1 MNFFEQQDRAR
12 RRTKLLV
19 FYYIL
24 AVTMTWLAIYAL
36 CIVLFGFIGE
46 SSKKYGSE
54 MGYTVTESGEVVMAQ
69 QSPSQGFSFFS
80 ENSIAVLF
88 CTFFSVLA
96 VVGGGS
102 LFKIAELR
110 SGGGYVAH
118 MMGGEE
124 IDPNTRDPLE
134 RRLINVVEEM
144 AIASGVQVPGIY
156 VMRHEQ
162 GINAFAAG
170 YTIQDAAVC
179 VTRGT
184 LEYLNRDELQ
194 GVVGHEFSH
203 ILNGDMKFNI
213 RLIGVLFGLQMI
225 GLIGWFLMRNAFMFS
240 GSDRSDSKG
249 SGGAAIVILVF
260 GLSVM
265 IIGAIGMF
273 FCSLIQAAISRQ
285 REYLADASAV
295 QYTRNPSG
303 IASALKKIGSASCGS
318 QIQSSRAVQA
328 AHMFYA
334 SPMNAFT
341 ASLMATHPPLK
352 DRIKAIDPSFD
363 GRFPAKVEKLQ
374 SFGDTPSE
382 AEMARRRQAANYTA
396 DRSKQNERNVQA
408 TAASMIES
416 IGQLTPTNLALAAA
430 LLESIPQ
437 VANEQVRYVQGAQ
450 ALIYSLLLDKNADIR
465 QQQMAVL
472 SKHCDEKTVSLVV
485 KTLDTT
491 DSMADEL
498 RVPLVEKA
506 FPALRKSSRD
516 DYVKFRGV
524 VEALVNCDGRIDLFE
539 YTLQAMLIRD
549 LDVHFNLAARL
560 STQYYAAKGVA
571 APFTLV
577 LSLLAHAGQENA
589 AEVNAA
595 FAKGLAVFGVGGPM
609 LAKPECTMT
618 KLDAALR
625 ALAHAAMP
633 IKQKLIQAF
642 TICIWADGKVT
653 PRERELLRAIAA
665 MLGCPMPPLEHV
677 VSE

>member
-1 MNFFEQQDRAR
+1 MDFFVQQDRAR
-12 RRTKLLV
+12 KRTKLLV
-19 FYYIL
+19 FYYIV
-24 AVTMTWLAIYAL
+24 AVIMTWLAIYAL
-36 CIVLFGFIGE
+36 TAVLFGSLGAAQTE
-46 SSKKYGSE
+46 YE
-54 MGYTVTESGEVVMAQ
+54 PRVRYTITESGELVEGTQPVP
-69 QSPSQGFSFFS
+69 QSFAFFS
-80 ENSIAVLF
+80 ENNLF
-88 CTFFSVLA
+88 LLVCTFLA
-96 VVGGGS
+96 VVAFVGGGS
-102 LFKIAELR
+102 LYKTSQLS

-124 IDPNTRDPLE
+124 VDPNTRDPLE

-144 AIASGVQVPGIY
+144 AIAAGVQVPGIY
-156 VMRHEQ
+156 IMRNEQ

-170 YTIQDAAVC
+170 YSIQDAAVC

-203 ILNGDMKFNI
+203 ILNGDMRFNI
-213 RLIGVLFGLQMI
+213 RLIGILFGLQMI
-225 GLIGWFLMRNAFMFS
+225 GVVGWAMLRHAYLFS
-240 GSDRSDSKG
+240 GNSRSSKDGGG
-249 SGGAAIVILVF
+249 SAALVILAF
-260 GLSVM
+260 GLGIM
-265 IIGAIGMF
+265 IIGSIGMF

-303 IASALKKIGSASCGS
+303 IASALKKIGAVAYGS
-318 QIQSSRAVQA
+318 QIGNAHALEA

-334 SPMNAFT
+334 SPMSAFT

-374 SFGDTPSE
+374 SFGDAVSE
-382 AEMARRRQAANYTA
+382 AEMARRRKAANYTV
-396 DRSKQNERNVQA
+396 DRSNRNVQA

-416 IGQLTPTNLALAAA
+416 IGQLTPTNLVLAAA
-430 LLESIPQ
+430 LLDSIPS
-437 VANEQVRYVQGAQ
+437 AASEQVRYAQGAQ
-450 ALIYSLLLDKNADIR
+450 AMIYALLFDQNADIR
-465 QQQMAVL
+465 RQQMAIL
-472 SKHCDEKTVSLVV
+472 SKHCDEKTVALVV

-491 DSMADEL
+491 DSLGDEL
-498 RVPLVEKA
+498 RVPLVETA
-506 FPALRKSSRD
+506 FPALRKCSRD
-516 DYVKFRGV
+516 DYVRFRGV
-524 VEALVNCDGRIDLFE
+524 VEALVNCDGRVNIFE

-560 STQYYAAKGVA
+560 STQFYAPKGVA
-571 APFTLV
+571 KPFTLV
-577 LSLLAHAGQENA
+577 LSLLAYAGHDND
-589 AEVNAA
+589 AEVKAA
-595 FAKGLAVFGVGGPM
+595 FEKGLAIFGVGGPI
-609 LAKPECTMT
+609 LAKSECTT
-618 KLDAALR
+618 AQLDAALR

-642 TICIWADGKVT
+642 TVCIWADGKVT

-677 VSE
+677 VSQSH

>member
-1 MNFFEQQDRAR
+1 MNFFAQQDRAR

-24 AVTMTWLAIYAL
+24 AVIMTWLAIYAL
-36 CIVLFGFIGE
+36 CVVLFGVFDKSYKENRSG
-46 SSKKYGSE
+46 
-54 MGYTVTESGEVVMAQ
+54 MGYTVTESGEVLMPQ
-69 QSPSQGFSFFS
+69 QLPSQGFSFFS
-80 ENSIAVLF
+80 PDNISVLLS
-88 CTFFSVLA
+88 TFFSVLA
-96 VVGGGS
+96 IVGGGS
-102 LFKIAELR
+102 LFKISELR

-225 GLIGWFLMRNAFMFS
+225 GLIGWFLMRNAYMFS

-249 SGGAAIVILVF
+249 GGAAIVILLF
-260 GLSVM
+260 GLGVM
-265 IIGAIGMF
+265 IIGAIGIF

-303 IASALKKIGSASCGS
+303 IASALKKIGGAAYGS

-334 SPMNAFT
+334 SPMSAFT

-382 AEMARRRQAANYTA
+382 AEMARRRQVANYTV
-396 DRSKQNERNVQA
+396 DRSKQNERNVQV

-416 IGQLTPTNLALAAA
+416 IGQLTPTNLVLAAA
-430 LLESIPQ
+430 LLESIPPS
-437 VANEQVRYVQGAQ
+437 ANEQVRYVQGAQ
-450 ALIYSLLLDKNADIR
+450 AVICAMLLDKNEDIR
-465 QQQMAVL
+465 RRQMAIL
-472 SKHCDEKTVSLVV
+472 SKHFDEKTVLQIV
-485 KTLDTT
+485 KTLETT
-491 DSMADEL
+491 DALADEL

-524 VEALVNCDGRIDLFE
+524 VESLANCDGRIDLFE
-539 YTLQAMLIRD
+539 YTLQAMLVRD
-549 LDVHFNLAARL
+549 LDVHFNLAARI

-571 APFTLV
+571 MPFTLA
-577 LSLLAHAGQENA
+577 LSLLAHAGNDDA

-609 LAKPECTMT
+609 LAKSECTMV
-618 KLDAALR
+618 KFDAALR

-633 IKQKLIQAF
+633 IKQKLIQSF
-642 TICIWADGKVT
+642 TVCIWADGKVT
-653 PRERELLRAIAA
+653 MRERELLRAIAA

-677 VSE
+677 VSK